1 VLPVRILIFAYALL
15 IFGKNG
21 PTKVSMNDKI
31 LNHTKFLCL
40 CNKGPTQCNAFDTAS
55 CKRWQAQGIQ
65 FRPNNPTVFGFTEAV
80 SDTACEIK
88 PQLFKSQKSRISLV
102 TRA

>member
-1 VLPVRILIFAYALL
+1 MIKYQI
-15 IFGKNG
+15 
-21 PTKVSMNDKI
+21 I
-31 LNHTKFLCL
+31 LNFCAFVIKAQH
-40 CNKGPTQCNAFDTAS
+40 NVAFDTAS